1 MYINIEAE
9 RARLKLSLDELSGKI
24 GVERKTLYA
33 WQRNGKIP
41 ATALIKLSE
50 VFNCSVD
57 YLLGLTER
65 RTISN

>member
-9 RARLKLSLDELSGKI
+9 RARHKLSLDELSKKI
-24 GVERKTLYA
+24 GVERKTLYN
-33 WQRNGKIP
+33 WQLNGKIP
-41 ATALIKLSE
+41 ATALIKMSE

-57 YLLGLTER
+57 YLLGLTEC